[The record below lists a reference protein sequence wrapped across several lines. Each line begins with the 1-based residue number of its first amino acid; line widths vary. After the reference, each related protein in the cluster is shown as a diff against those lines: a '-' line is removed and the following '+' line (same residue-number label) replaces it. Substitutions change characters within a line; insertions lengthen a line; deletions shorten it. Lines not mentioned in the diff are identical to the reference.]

1 MPTALAH
8 EPIGPAAGASPVA
21 AADAR
26 LLRALLRW
34 RMRRILRALPMRAR
48 RLSRLMPSLF
58 HGIFSTLD
66 LRGEPPG
73 IESWTPHRSWL
84 ALGRDFGL
92 PAPTGTQRG
101 RRTVR
106 AIVALPG
113 PDEVEL
119 VVVPVPGVRAPELDV
134 IRKRLEVAR
143 GLLQRNR
150 VPLAI
155 RLAEDAPH
163 EDDRFGLR
171 LLLFGGLLA
180 GGLPS
185 HAFDS
190 LHVDTPDTLCHL
202 VDAAP
207 TRIAAGCLMMLRPG
221 STSAAVLTLLRAHGQ
236 GHSAALLSDP
246 ELFCAAWA
254 SRRKVWGMLPLEA
267 VRIAGADAVSRRTAA
282 AWLEASPPETRLDPR
297 RKPGVTQGIA
307 EAAAVVAIARAVTGA
322 AAKAVRSHP
331 LSESRALRARFRA
344 EFLPPRGVPKFLW
357 PSLDAAV
364 VQLGPVRLGP
374 LIALGGGEAA
384 QHLETRLVRGLALLG
399 DAADRAAAALDA
411 PWPKLAL
418 RLEGIATKRTFVLT
432 AGVRELDSPP
442 LDPLN
447 RGPERRNSLRNS
459 LAVTLSDTRRPTAR
473 QLLPAEGVRRM
484 VAEARRGTNVEVLGE
499 DPKSEPAVS
508 RLSRLAVRTGAA
520 SRQGMS
526 LAIEVGGDVVV
537 PDADG
542 IRLYGLAPF
551 LARPRRYS
559 PDPESPDLGAASGHV
574 GGAARGTVD
583 CLVVHEL
590 GRDAVLIYCDENGYR
605 IRETVP
611 PERLEAHLAEG
622 RELLR
627 KAPQPK
633 LLTVRLGG
641 DGKGLLS
648 RAPAAEPVAIGVEG
662 ELVHGLRVT
671 LLGERYGRG
680 RPMAWAGAA
689 TALLSVWPA
698 HTDPVLRFASFDVS
712 VRGAPCSGLALLY
725 ARSVVRRRL
734 GLHMRPLSYT

>member
-1 MPTALAH
+1 MSTAHAYDA
-8 EPIGPAAGASPVA
+8 IGATAPSAPP
-21 AADAR
+21 ADAR

-34 RMRRILRALPMRAR
+34 RMRRILRALPIRAR

-66 LRGEPPG
+66 LRGDPPG
-73 IESWTPHRSWL
+73 IETWSPHRSWL
-84 ALGRDFGL
+84 SHGRDFGL

-106 AIVALPG
+106 AIVVLPG
-113 PDEVEL
+113 PAGAEL
-119 VVVPVPGVRAPELDV
+119 VVVPVPGVRAPELEA
-134 IRKRLEVAR
+134 IRKRLKVAQ

-150 VPLAI
+150 VPLTI
-155 RLAEDAPH
+155 RVAEDGPH
-163 EDDRFGLR
+163 EDDHFGLR

-190 LHVDTPDTLCHL
+190 LHVDGPDTLCDL

-207 TRIAAGCLMMLRPG
+207 SHLAAGCLMMLRPG

-254 SRRKVWGMLPLEA
+254 SRRRVRGMLPLEA
-267 VRIAGADAVSRRTAA
+267 VRVAGADPMSRRTAA
-282 AWLEASPPETRLDPR
+282 GWLEASPPETRLDPR
-297 RKPGVTQGIA
+297 HMPGVAHGIA
-307 EAAAVVAIARAVTGA
+307 EAASVVAIARAVTGA
-322 AAKAVRSHP
+322 AARAVRTHP
-331 LSESRALRARFRA
+331 LAATAGLRRRFRE
-344 EFLPPRGVPKFLW
+344 EFLPPRGVPRFLW
-357 PSLDAAV
+357 PALDQAV
-364 VQLGPVRLGP
+364 ASLGP
-374 LIALGGGEAA
+374 LRLAPLISLGGGESP

-399 DAADRAAAALDA
+399 EAASRVAAGLEP

-418 RLEGIATKRTFVLT
+418 RLEGMATRRTFVLT
-432 AGVRELDSPP
+432 ASVREIESPP

-447 RGPERRNSLRNS
+447 RGPERRNSLKNA
-459 LAVTLSDTRRPTAR
+459 LAITLSATRRPTAR
-473 QLLPAEGVRRM
+473 QLLSGEGVKRM
-484 VAEARRGTNVEVLGE
+484 VAEALRGTEVEVLGE
-499 DPKSEPAVS
+499 DAFSEPAVS

-520 SRQGMS
+520 GRKGVP
-526 LAIEVGGDVVV
+526 LAIEVGGGVLV
-537 PDADG
+537 PHDDG
-542 IRLYGLAPF
+542 LRLFGLEPF
-551 LARPRRYS
+551 LARPRRYV

-574 GGAARGTVD
+574 GSAARGTVD
-583 CLVVHEL
+583 CLVLHEP
-590 GRDAVLIYCDENGYR
+590 GRDAVLIYSDEEAFR

-611 PERLEAHLAEG
+611 AHRLEAHLAEG

-627 KAPQPK
+627 KAAAPK
-633 LLTVRLGG
+633 LLTVRVAG
-641 DGKGLLS
+641 DGRGLLT
-648 RAPAAEPVAIGVEG
+648 RAPIAEPVAIGVEG
-662 ELVHGLRVT
+662 ELVHALRVT

-698 HTDPVLRFASFDVS
+698 GTDPVLRFASFDVTI
-712 VRGAPCSGLALLY
+712 RGAPASGLALLY

-734 GLHMRPLSYT
+734 GIHMRPLSYT